1 MYKVTLAFLYIY
13 ISKCSSLKVSI
24 IGGGPAG
31 LLAGISFAK
40 NGHDVSIME
49 KILPNKKRKIH
60 TNYLITKRG
69 QNALNRFNI
78 KSDDVFM
85 DINDLITN
93 ISGKVT
99 EEKTINYKSIN
110 RYNLIQSITNKTK
123 EYKNISFEKD
133 TLSDIDLKNKKV
145 ITRNGKTDYD
155 ILIGADGIDSRVRSI
170 LSKKNENFNFKVEHD
185 RQTFQR
191 FTMNK
196 DFFQSLDNYEPSWDK
211 TIHVWKGKS
220 EILATPDI
228 NGNINGIIYNS
239 PYSSYQTNN
248 IDHFNKNLNLNLSRV
263 RDQKYIYCSHAAL
276 DNIILIG
283 DALHGVPNRLGQS
296 INSAL
301 EDVVCVD
308 RCIPWI
314 EKVNQDYF
322 IELYNS
328 CRIEDAHS
336 VCKAVK
342 MVSDRYGKQ
351 DLKILRYIGE
361 PEYNYSD
368 IIK

>member
-1 MYKVTLAFLYIY
+1 MYKLLFLLY
-13 ISKCSSLKVSI
+13 ISKCNSLRVSI

-40 NGHDVSIME
+40 NGHYVNIME
-49 KILPNKKRKIH
+49 KRLPNKKTNIH

-78 KSDDVFM
+78 KSDDVSI

-99 EEKTINYKSIN
+99 KEKSINYKSIN
-110 RYNLIQSITNKTK
+110 RYNLIESITNKTK
-123 EYKNISFEKD
+123 EYKKISFEKD
-133 TLSDIDLKNKKV
+133 TLCDIDLKNKKV

-170 LSKKNENFNFKVEHD
+170 LSKKNEKFNFKVEND

-191 FTMNK
+191 FNMNK
-196 DFFQSLDNYEPSWDK
+196 DFFQSLHNYNPSWDK
-211 TIHVWKGKS
+211 TIHIWKGNS

-228 NGNINGIIYNS
+228 NGDINGIIYNS
-239 PYSSYQTNN
+239 RYSSYNDNN
-248 IDHFNKNLNLNLSRV
+248 VNLSRV

-301 EDVVCVD
+301 EDVVCMD

-314 EKVNQDYF
+314 EKVNQVYF
-322 IELYNS
+322 IDLYNS

-342 MVSDRYGKQ
+342 MVTDRYGKQ
-351 DLKILRYIGE
+351 DLKILRYIGD